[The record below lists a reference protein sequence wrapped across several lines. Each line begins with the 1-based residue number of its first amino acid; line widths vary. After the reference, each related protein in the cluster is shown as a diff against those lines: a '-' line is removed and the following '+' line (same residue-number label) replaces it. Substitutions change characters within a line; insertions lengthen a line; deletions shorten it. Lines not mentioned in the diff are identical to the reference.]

1 MPTETNGKNTKKRIS
16 IFNWQEVP
24 NNVKNIPFTAIAGLC
39 LDVSETLET
48 NCNELDLFTLFCGD
62 ELFEMIARETNDY
75 AVQEINRALR
85 KNLKSDKS
93 WTCVTKDELKSYV
106 ALYIAMSQVKKPDI
120 KMNWSKRK
128 IIETPFYSTV
138 MARDRF
144 VDISRFL
151 HFSDNT
157 SVCNTNDKLRKIRPI
172 ISYFETKFLTL
183 DR

>member
-1 MPTETNGKNTKKRIS
+1 
-16 IFNWQEVP
+16 
-24 NNVKNIPFTAIAGLC
+24 
-39 LDVSETLET
+39 
-48 NCNELDLFTLFCGD
+48 
-62 ELFEMIARETNDY
+62 
-75 AVQEINRALR
+75 
-85 KNLKSDKS
+85 
-93 WTCVTKDELKSYV
+93 
-106 ALYIAMSQVKKPDI
+106 MSQVKKPDI

-144 VDISRFL
+144 FDISRFL

-157 SVCNTNDKLRKIRPI
+157 SVWNTNDKLRKIRPI